1 VIEPAQ
7 ELSDARSRRV
17 VSWAGSKGEAAVV
30 SEGEAVVPEDLD
42 DVVEIDPTVAH
53 SARMYD
59 YLLGGST
66 NFEVD
71 RATVDRATV
80 AVGGIDNARASARA
94 NRAFLARAVRYLAG
108 EAGVRQFL
116 DIGTGIPGS
125 DGRHADPQHVA
136 PDARVVYVDNDP
148 IVLAH
153 AHTLLTTTPE
163 GATAYIDGDL
173 RDPEGVL
180 AGAKETLDLSRP
192 VAVVLGLV
200 LHLVPDRDD
209 PHGVVARLVDALPS
223 GSYLAVSHVTSEAL
237 PREVGEMAGQL
248 ERAADGAFVTRDRG
262 EIRRFFDGLEIIE
275 PGLVPIERWRPDGAG
290 AKPRWLSATYGGI
303 GRKR

>member
-1 VIEPAQ
+1 
-7 ELSDARSRRV
+7 
-17 VSWAGSKGEAAVV
+17 V
-30 SEGEAVVPEDLD
+30 SEGEAVEPGDLED
-42 DVVEIDPTVAH
+42 VIEIDPTVAH

-59 YLLGGST
+59 YLLGGSA

-71 RATVDRATV
+71 RAAVDRATA
-80 AVGGIDNARASARA
+80 AVGGIDNARVSARA
-94 NRAFLARAVRYLAG
+94 NRAFLGRAVRYLAG

-125 DGRHADPQHVA
+125 DGWQTDPQQVA

-153 AHTLLTTTPE
+153 AHTLQSSTPE

-173 RDPEGVL
+173 RDPEGIL
-180 AGAKETLDLSRP
+180 GGAKETLDLSRP

-209 PHGVVARLVDALPS
+209 PHGVVARLVDALPP
-223 GSYLAVSHVTSEAL
+223 GSHLAISHVTSEVL
-237 PREVGEMAGQL
+237 PRQVGELAGRL
-248 ERAADGAFVTRDRG
+248 ERAAEGAFVTRDLG
-262 EIRRFFDGLEIIE
+262 DIRRFFDGLEIIE
-275 PGLVPIERWRPDGAG
+275 PGVVPLEHWRPDGAE
-290 AKPRWLSATYGGI
+290 ARPRWLSAAYGGI
-303 GRKR
+303 GRKG

>member
-1 VIEPAQ
+1 M
-7 ELSDARSRRV
+7 
-17 VSWAGSKGEAAVV
+17 
-30 SEGEAVVPEDLD
+30 SEGEAVLPGDLE
-42 DVVEIDPTVAH
+42 DVVEIGPTVAH

-71 RATVDRATV
+71 RAAVDRATA
-80 AVGGIDNARASARA
+80 AVGGIDNARAAARA

-125 DGRHADPQHVA
+125 DGWHADPQQIA
-136 PDARVVYVDNDP
+136 ADARVVYVDNDP

-153 AHTLLTTTPE
+153 AHTLLTSTPE
-163 GATAYIDGDL
+163 GAAAYVDGDL
-173 RDPEGVL
+173 RDPETILGGV
-180 AGAKETLDLSRP
+180 KETLDLSRP
-192 VAVVLGLV
+192 VAVVLGMV

-223 GSYLAVSHVTSEAL
+223 GSYLAVSHVTSEVL
-237 PREVGEMAGQL
+237 PREVGELAGQL
-248 ERAADGAFVTRDRG
+248 GRAAEGAFVTRDLG
-262 EIRRFFDGLEIIE
+262 EVRRFFDGLQIIE
-275 PGLVPIERWRPDGAG
+275 PGVVPVEHWRPDA
-290 AKPRWLSATYGGI
+290 AEARPRWLSSAYGGI
-303 GRKR
+303 GRKG